1 MLQNHQQAVYWS
13 SAFGLRR
20 PWKLKFLFSIN
31 NPWWRLFNGDAYQA
45 TKLERAVCAKH
56 QWRERDFTAI
66 IGNVLK
72 IHLRLSW
79 FPFKCC
85 AHKKCAKSRKRARS
99 LICNCEIDDLLWI
112 LLSYIRNFFLES
124 RHLFFPSFILS
135 PLFFFWVKSGIK
147 ANTFTGLETFAEQSH
162 PFSSEQVDSEAEKSA
177 TLFFASVASFDF
189 F

>member
-1 MLQNHQQAVYWS
+1 MHKVFQLYPFTQSRLPKGVQLVDYEPIMLQNHQQAVYWS

-45 TKLERAVCAKH
+45 TKLERAVCVKH

-66 IGNVLK
+66 IENVLK

-112 LLSYIRNFFLES
+112 LLSYIFLES

-135 PLFFFWVKSGIK
+135 PLFFLGQKR
-147 ANTFTGLETFAEQSH
+147 
-162 PFSSEQVDSEAEKSA
+162 D
-177 TLFFASVASFDF
+177 
-189 F
+189 